1 MMKLFLRDRRGTTA
15 IEYTLIASLISMA
28 IIGGMNL
35 WSDEVVELFG
45 KIAQT
50 FADAM

>member
-35 WSDEVVELFG
+35 WSDEVTQMFDY
-45 KIAQT
+45 IAAT
-50 FADAM
+50 FTGAI